1 MEWLKRPIAIAHW
14 IAVVLALAVI
24 LASVTLLVVIVVY
37 DKRVEEATI
46 GRLPAQ
52 FRGQLDTDLL
62 DDYGAV
68 FGVAH
73 NAGDSVG
80 TAVRALAS
88 GADVLEIDVID
99 VNGRLYAGH
108 EAPTRV
114 FGLTEFRGP
123 PIEDIWVVAEA
134 AEAIELDL
142 KSSTPAYLNRVIAL
156 LDEKR
161 AGPRVVI
168 STPSVAALRTVRERQ
183 PAAILLYSVQS
194 QTALHNLQDNPQL
207 QNLIDGVSIRE
218 DLVDE
223 DTVSWLRDRQLL
235 VWVWTVN
242 EIGRLNE
249 LVDLGVD
256 AVTSDNLA
264 ILELLGGDQR
274 GERPLQRPLKPATP
288 EPT

>member
-14 IAVVLALAVI
+14 VLVVSALAVI
-24 LASVTLLVVIVVY
+24 LASATLLVVIVVY

-52 FRGQLDTDLL
+52 FRGQLDTALL
-62 DDYGAV
+62 DDYGDV

-108 EAPTRV
+108 TAPTRM
-114 FGLTEFRGP
+114 FGLTDFRGP
-123 PIEDIWVVAEA
+123 PIENIWVVAEA
-134 AEAIELDL
+134 AEAIQLDL
-142 KSSTPAYLNRVIAL
+142 KSSSPAYVNQVIAL

-161 AGPRVVI
+161 GGPRVVI
-168 STPSVAALRTVRERQ
+168 STPSVAALRTLRERQ
-183 PAAILLYSVQS
+183 PAVILLYSIQS
-194 QTALHNLQDNPQL
+194 RAELDDLQDDPDL

-218 DLVDE
+218 NMIDE
-223 DTVSWLRDRQLL
+223 DTMSWFHDHQLL

-242 EIGRLNE
+242 VIGRLNE

-274 GERPLQRPLKPATP
+274 GERPLQRPLRPATP